1 MIYDLEDD
9 YLYYYTLMLRLLGML
24 VLDVNLINE
33 YSMSDLLS
41 RRPSFDLDE
50 YLSNPL
56 SAFDEDAGKEV
67 SRYIVDG
74 LNIRTVYYR
83 YHLLREM
90 YENANA

>member
-67 SRYIVDG
+67 SRYIVD
-74 LNIRTVYYR
+74 
-83 YHLLREM
+83 
-90 YENANA
+90 

>member
-1 MIYDLEDD
+1 MIYSLEDD
-9 YLYYYTLMLRLLGML
+9 YLYCYTLMIRMLGLLA
-24 VLDVNLINE
+24 LDVNLINE
-33 YSMSDLLS
+33 YSMSDLLL
-41 RRPSFDLDE
+41 RRPSLDIDE

-56 SAFDEDAGKEV
+56 SDFDEPISKEV